1 MGKLFLGVLT
11 GLAVGAALGILFAPD
26 KGSETRRKLIE
37 TGEDYAETVRE
48 KFNEMVDSMNE
59 KFEKVKNDVEKG
71 MSKAK
76 AAKSD
81 IESAMI

>member
-59 KFEKVKNDVEKG
+59 KFEKVKSDVEKG

>member
-26 KGSETRRKLIE
+26 KGSETRKRLIE

>member
-26 KGSETRRKLIE
+26 KGSETRKKLIE
-37 TGEDYAETVRE
+37 KGEDYAETIRE
-48 KFNEMVDSMNE
+48 RFNEMVDSMNE